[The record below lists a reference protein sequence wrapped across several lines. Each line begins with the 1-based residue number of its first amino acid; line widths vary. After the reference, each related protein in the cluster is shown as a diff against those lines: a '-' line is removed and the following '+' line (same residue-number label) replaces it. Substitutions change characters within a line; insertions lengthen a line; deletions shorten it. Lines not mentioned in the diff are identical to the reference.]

1 MIFWLALLTS
11 GAAVEAESPALLD
24 RIVAQVDESVI
35 LWSELNLRVLT
46 ELEQISDPRLDS
58 PERIAELRERAL
70 SAMGD
75 DEVLVLKAR
84 KDSIEIDVSE
94 VEEVLKMEMERIKS
108 RLGEGEFDA
117 MLERTGLTQRQL
129 KSRYRKQI
137 RHRMLYDR

>member
-46 ELEQISDPRLDS
+46 ELEQVSDPRLVS
-58 PERIAELRERAL
+58 PERIAELRKRAL
-70 SAMGD
+70 SAMVD

-94 VEEVLKMEMERIKS
+94 VEEDRAEEIGAQEEDVSEVR
-108 RLGEGEFDA
+108 GE
-117 MLERTGLTQRQL
+117 Q
-129 KSRYRKQI
+129 KQQFGT
-137 RHRMLYDR
+137 